1 MRKEYDLKTLKVKHC
16 GILTGLNP
24 EIPAKVRVTLSLD
37 MEIIEYFKLQ
47 AEQKGSSDY
56 LKQINLALKN
66 LVAG

>member
-1 MRKEYDLKTLKVKHC
+1 MRKEYDLKTLKVKHR
-16 GILTGLNP
+16 GILKGLNP